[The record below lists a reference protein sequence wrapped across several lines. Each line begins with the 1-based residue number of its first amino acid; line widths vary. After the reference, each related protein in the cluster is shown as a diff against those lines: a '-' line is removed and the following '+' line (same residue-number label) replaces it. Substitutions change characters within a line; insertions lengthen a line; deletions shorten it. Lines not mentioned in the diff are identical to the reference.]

1 MSVTIISK
9 DVGDV
14 KDRRCCGEVVWGL
27 EDGIADYIKKEMR
40 I

>member
-14 KDRRCCGEVVWGL
+14 KDKFISMNYKWMVEDRCE
-27 EDGIADYIKKEMR
+27 DYIKKEMR